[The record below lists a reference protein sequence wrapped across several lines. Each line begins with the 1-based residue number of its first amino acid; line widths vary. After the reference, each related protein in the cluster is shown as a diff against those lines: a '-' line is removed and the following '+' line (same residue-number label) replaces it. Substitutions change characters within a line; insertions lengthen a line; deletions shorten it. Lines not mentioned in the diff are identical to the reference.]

1 VDSSPHAFLVS
12 PFAMDGV
19 SSASGIFAV
28 VSIAIQLAETVKKIV
43 EFGKAVKDAPIHI
56 RALFSDLEVLAAVIS
71 QIQQLDG
78 YVACDKVSEKALLN
92 CQIKI
97 LALHDIIDKAQLNIK
112 SKSRVRRQWAAFK
125 FAFGEAEIQSIRTS
139 IKEAKSTLQ
148 LVQSTSLRC
157 AVPSTLFRSLTDQL
171 PVN

>member
-1 VDSSPHAFLVS
+1 
-12 PFAMDGV
+12 MDGV

-43 EFGKAVKDAPIHI
+43 EFGKAVKDAPMHI

-112 SKSRVRRQWAAFK
+112 SKSRVRRQ
-125 FAFGEAEIQSIRTS
+125 
-139 IKEAKSTLQ
+139 
-148 LVQSTSLRC
+148 
-157 AVPSTLFRSLTDQL
+157 
-171 PVN
+171 